1 MRTLGAL
8 FIGMFFM
15 VLIMR
20 PGVVTGDVPN
30 RPVQQEARQAEP
42 VHSSDIDNLS
52 KVVSMFELLIEK
64 LDRKDAPAPAPVVD
78 RREQEEERSNT
89 RAMIRQQA
97 QEEMARYEGNDSLV
111 RQRLGLQ
118 PKISTDRVTVQE
130 FDRLY
135 AETKGNTNNRTLT
148 RPGGYN

>member
-30 RPVQQEARQAEP
+30 RPVQQSEP
-42 VHSSDIDNLS
+42 VRTPDVTDLS
-52 KVVSMFELLIEK
+52 KVVSMFEMLIDKMEH
-64 LDRKDAPAPAPVVD
+64 KDTPNPTPTLTI
-78 RREQEEERSNT
+78 REQEEDRSNT
-89 RAMIRQQA
+89 RAITRQDA
-97 QEEMARYEGNDSLV
+97 QEEMTRYNGNDPVV

-118 PKISTDRVTVQE
+118 PKVNTDRVTVQE

-135 AETKGNTNNRTLT
+135 ADTKSNTATRTLT